1 MTETLLTV
9 GKLVLAGYLAFA
21 GLAYFMQDRML
32 FLSQPLAADE
42 LAAIAARYPRAQ
54 EVRLPGDSG
63 VVLHGWFLKA
73 AEHAAARAPLLIYF
87 GGNAEEVSWLLGEA
101 PRFAGWSL
109 LLMNYRGYGGSGGQP
124 GEAAL
129 YADALR
135 AYDYALARADVEP
148 ARIVL
153 MGRSLGAAVAVHVA
167 ARRSARA
174 VLLVSPFDS
183 MTELAR
189 RHYRFLPVSW
199 LLRHRFESL
208 ADASGI
214 DAPLLAL
221 VAARDTIIPVPHS
234 RRLFEAWR
242 GPKTWRQIEAA
253 DHNDLSDTPEYW
265 RAIGEFLAAAR
276 PP

>member
-1 MTETLLTV
+1 MIETLLSL
-9 GKLVLAGYLAFA
+9 GKWALAGYLAFA
-21 GLAYFMQDRML
+21 GLAYFMQDQML

-42 LAAIAARYPRAQ
+42 LAAIAARYPRA
-54 EVRLPGDSG
+54 EEARLTADNG
-63 VVLHGWFLKA
+63 VALQGWFLKS
-73 AEHAAARAPLLIYF
+73 AEYAAARAPLLIYF
-87 GGNAEEVSWLLGEA
+87 GGNAEEISWLLGEA

-109 LLMNYRGYGGSGGQP
+109 LLMNYRGYGGSGGRP

-135 AYDYALARADVEP
+135 AFDYALARADVEP

-153 MGRSLGAAVAVHVA
+153 MGRSLGAAIAVHVA

-189 RHYRFLPVSW
+189 RHYPFLPVSW

-208 ADASGI
+208 ADASNN

-221 VAARDTIIPVPHS
+221 VAARDRIIPVLYS

-242 GPKTWRQIEAA
+242 GPKTWRQIEGA
-253 DHNDLSDTPEYW
+253 DHNDIPDAPEYW
-265 RAIGEFLAAAR
+265 RTIGEFLAGAR
-276 PP
+276 LP